1 MTTSY
6 VVYMEWLKNSKLLK
20 QTNKTSQLNCGMF
33 LKYFLFMFSL
43 EDAHQEERTLEREL
57 WRYVLGKSYDKFLW
71 KSWFV
76 RKIVMLT
83 QAFLKQI
90 FYSYLLGICGI

>member
-57 WRYVLGKSYDKFLW
+57 
-71 KSWFV
+71 
-76 RKIVMLT
+76 
-83 QAFLKQI
+83 
-90 FYSYLLGICGI
+90 